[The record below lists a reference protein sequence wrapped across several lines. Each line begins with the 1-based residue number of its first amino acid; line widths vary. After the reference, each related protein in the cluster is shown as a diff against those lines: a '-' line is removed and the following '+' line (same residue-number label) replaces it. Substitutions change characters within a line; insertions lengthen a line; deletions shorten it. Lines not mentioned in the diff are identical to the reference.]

1 MQGSINV
8 HGARFH
14 SFSWLSCRQSSFFS
28 QIWGH
33 SAVDAFHVRLGASLS
48 FITSI
53 CFCVRI
59 LRQCIY
65 DVSQETF
72 VAQIGTRKDGNS
84 AVSLCM
90 LFGYVWL
97 PYGCWLSC
105 CLVLGKADLL
115 LVTTLGLRRA
125 IFEPTLPLLV
135 VSFWWVACSW
145 TSGDGSP
152 PKILVMCQGLK
163 VSRKI
168 KRQTCS
174 DFFSCQVVSVYWT
187 RWPASAFSN
196 VQCSMMRWH
205 PILIRPSTESH
216 YRKAK
221 FLCDVWSP
229 FWLAGKAHPPC
240 RSRGCCRSCSSW
252 VDPGPFV
259 EPFELW
265 QGPRGAETLVHRA
278 ADARKSSELM
288 LPRSEGFS
296 SVVRDR
302 AGQRKAKLP

>member
-14 SFSWLSCRQSSFFS
+14 SFSWLSCRQSLFFFL
-28 QIWGH
+28 IWGH

-115 LVTTLGLRRA
+115 LVRTLGLHRA
-125 IFEPTLPLLV
+125 IFEPTFPLLV
-135 VSFWWVACSW
+135 V
-145 TSGDGSP
+145 
-152 PKILVMCQGLK
+152 
-163 VSRKI
+163 
-168 KRQTCS
+168 
-174 DFFSCQVVSVYWT
+174 
-187 RWPASAFSN
+187 
-196 VQCSMMRWH
+196 
-205 PILIRPSTESH
+205 
-216 YRKAK
+216 
-221 FLCDVWSP
+221 P
-229 FWLAGKAHPPC
+229 FW
-240 RSRGCCRSCSSW
+240 
-252 VDPGPFV
+252 
-259 EPFELW
+259 
-265 QGPRGAETLVHRA
+265 
-278 ADARKSSELM
+278 
-288 LPRSEGFS
+288 
-296 SVVRDR
+296 
-302 AGQRKAKLP
+302 